1 MALKVID
8 VKAGIFDEND
18 RIAEKVR
25 AQNREHGVFMINI
38 MSSPGAGKTTTLL
51 RTIDALKEEF
61 RIGVKEAD
69 IQASVDAEKMA
80 AAGARTIQVH
90 TGGEC
95 AMDASM
101 VEQTLDQFDTSELDL
116 LFLENVGNLVCTAE
130 QDTGAHVNVEIL
142 SIPEGDDKPLKY
154 PLMFRVC
161 QCVLVNK
168 TDTREYFPFDDAAV
182 TRRIRQRNPKA
193 EIFFVSAKTGEG
205 IAALKERLGA
215 FAEALKKARQADRI
229 LVPYESAENMGYTRQ
244 TLSSVKEGSSVAV
257 FIGPEGGF
265 DPKELELLEK
275 AGAGIP

>member
-61 RIGVKEAD
+61 RIGVMEAD

-101 VEQTLDQFDTSELDL
+101 VEQTLNQFDTSELDL

-161 QCVLVNK
+161 QCVLVNE
-168 TDTREYFPFDDAAV
+168 TDTREYFPFDDEAV
-182 TRRIRQRNPKA
+182 KERIRRLNPQAKV
-193 EIFFVSAKTGEG
+193 FFLSAKTGEG
-205 IAALKERLGA
+205 FDEWLGWIR
-215 FAEALKKARQADRI
+215 EQ
-229 LVPYESAENMGYTRQ
+229 M
-244 TLSSVKEGSSVAV
+244 
-257 FIGPEGGF
+257 
-265 DPKELELLEK
+265 
-275 AGAGIP
+275 GAGI